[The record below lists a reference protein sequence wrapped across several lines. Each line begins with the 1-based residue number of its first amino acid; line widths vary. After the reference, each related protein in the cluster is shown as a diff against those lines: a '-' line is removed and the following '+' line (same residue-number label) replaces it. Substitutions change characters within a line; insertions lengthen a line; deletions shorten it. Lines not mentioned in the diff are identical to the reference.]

1 MLLNSG
7 PTLDLPKSILSLFF
21 SLIFFTINSH
31 TLDLQRSLHLENGI
45 AALFHEPAGG
55 GGGTADADGVDALEP
70 LGLYLLG
77 ILNEVGVGIHAQ
89 TLVVE
94 HLAVRTLATTDEE
107 DEVVLGGKLRDVG
120 HAVGN
125 GAADGIEALEGGL
138 GGDVRLDIVDDAMEL
153 VERLRGLTVEVDIVR
168 EVKFRHLVKT
178 LNDDSCALGLAN
190 KA

>member
-1 MLLNSG
+1 MIPLFVNSIT
-7 PTLDLPKSILSLFF
+7 PSVM
-21 SLIFFTINSH
+21 H
-31 TLDLQRSLHLENGI
+31 SLHFEDGI
-45 AALFHEPAGG
+45 AALLHEPARGG
-55 GGGTADADGVDALEP
+55 GGAADADGVDALEP